1 MLWLSIFVSV
11 FLVVGYE
18 HCGVYDRQCVPCVVY
33 CNLEEVSCLMSLKA
47 RREGSDKKEDI
58 EIWIDK
64 TKCFLGFARFWRI
77 ELRIN

>member
-1 MLWLSIFVSV
+1 
-11 FLVVGYE
+11 
-18 HCGVYDRQCVPCVVY
+18 
-33 CNLEEVSCLMSLKA
+33 MSLKA